1 LAGDIEKLTSAWDG
15 FILSLDKSD
24 GSLREAIQGLTQ
36 LVEAITRISNSGF
49 GEFVADWFRFSQ
61 FIPRF
66 LIDVTDKVSR
76 WATATEITRAE
87 SEKLLR
93 ELNKLK
99 ETAELEGKTRE
110 AETYK
115 KAIEELTR
123 EFSDLS
129 KEAARVSP
137 AVAEAIR
144 KVQSEEK
151 KRAIESTVNAALASE
166 NVEAYIRALDRN
178 IYKEEIIAEIRR
190 RQAEALKGQSG
201 AISEQI
207 GIIEALEAR
216 AKELGD
222 AIKKA
227 TSISEIRRLQHE
239 LEETKLRIDA
249 ILNPSTPPE
258 PIKIPI
264 EFEVP
269 DLSIDG
275 DEGRKLLDAVQ
286 NIIPKDGLVI
296 PVQVEFL
303 EETSEEFEERMK
315 ELKAKVEGTSVDI
328 STLLAN
334 AVSGFAEAIGRATA
348 TGFENFGQ
356 DILRVVAGFAKQ
368 FGELLV
374 ASGFAALA
382 AKVLIKNPLTA
393 IAAGSAL

>member
-1 LAGDIEKLTSAWDG
+1 GTALRRIITDLAKDGRPLQERLKKLAAQGLNLSGAMDEVGRFAQTALLVLTNNTDRVDELTTSFNNAAGVAKETAAIMRDNLAGDIEKLTSAWDG

-110 AETYK
+110 AETYR

-123 EFSDLS
+123 EFSNLS

-137 AVAEAIR
+137 AVADAIR

-190 RQAEALKGQSG
+190 RQ
-201 AISEQI
+201 
-207 GIIEALEAR
+207 
-216 AKELGD
+216 
-222 AIKKA
+222 
-227 TSISEIRRLQHE
+227 
-239 LEETKLRIDA
+239 
-249 ILNPSTPPE
+249 
-258 PIKIPI
+258 
-264 EFEVP
+264 
-269 DLSIDG
+269 
-275 DEGRKLLDAVQ
+275 
-286 NIIPKDGLVI
+286 
-296 PVQVEFL
+296 
-303 EETSEEFEERMK
+303 
-315 ELKAKVEGTSVDI
+315 
-328 STLLAN
+328 
-334 AVSGFAEAIGRATA
+334 
-348 TGFENFGQ
+348 
-356 DILRVVAGFAKQ
+356 
-368 FGELLV
+368 
-374 ASGFAALA
+374 
-382 AKVLIKNPLTA
+382 
-393 IAAGSAL
+393 